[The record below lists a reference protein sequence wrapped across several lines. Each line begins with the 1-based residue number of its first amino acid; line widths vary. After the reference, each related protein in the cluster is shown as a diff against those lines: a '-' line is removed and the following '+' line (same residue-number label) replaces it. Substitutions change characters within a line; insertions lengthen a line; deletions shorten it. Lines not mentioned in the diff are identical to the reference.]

1 MKATGSTAVFAATL
15 MLTGHLVV
23 CVQGKLAN
31 HQASAPRSPR
41 KDITPRGLFV
51 SKTADAMVVKVVDTK
66 TGAALSPSRQF
77 TKDDSV
83 RVVIESNFEGYAY
96 IINVEITRN
105 SEKRFL
111 LYPNPRAANN
121 RIKPDE
127 PFGLSIGFDEKA
139 ATEVLQVIVS
149 HDRIEYLDAALNGNC
164 SEAENRCQLESQ
176 VSDQVASLVGD
187 KKSSPQPNTGGIFPR
202 QSVQRQNQ
210 SGLRSRNIILA
221 PGKDKGSKETY
232 VAIPI
237 RSGGDGRLK
246 SKEAVVFEMRLKHS

>member
-1 MKATGSTAVFAATL
+1 MKGTGSTAAFAVTL
-15 MLTGHLVV
+15 MLSAHLVV
-23 CVQGKLAN
+23 CDQSILAN
-31 HQASAPRSPR
+31 HQASVPRNPR
-41 KDITPRGLFV
+41 RDITPRGLFV
-51 SKTADAMVVKVVDTK
+51 SKTADAMVVKVLDTK
-66 TGAALSPSRQF
+66 TGAALSPRRQF
-77 TKDDSV
+77 TRDDSV

-111 LYPNPRAANN
+111 LFPNPRAANN

-139 ATEVLQVIVS
+139 ATEVLQVVVS
-149 HDRIEYLDAALNGNC
+149 HDRIEYLDSALNGNC
-164 SEAENRCQLESQ
+164 SETENRCQLESQ
-176 VSDQVASLVGD
+176 VSAQVASLVGD
-187 KKSSPQPNTGGIFPR
+187 KKSSPQPNTAGIFPR

-210 SGLRSRNIILA
+210 SGLKSRDIILA

-237 RSGGDGRLK
+237 KSGGDGRLK
-246 SKEAVVFEMRLKHS
+246 SKEAVVFEVRLKHS